1 MKVKIACALLF
12 ALILL
17 ASVGVA
23 FDFHHTCSNEICIRC
38 ELVKSFNDG
47 FLYFVILL
55 MWALGFFALSSLISL
70 ILTRFISRR
79 ISPVEHRVKLS
90 I

>member
-1 MKVKIACALLF
+1 MKVKIACVLLL

-55 MWALGFFALSSLISL
+55 MWAMAIITLGSLISL
-70 ILTRFISRR
+70 ILTRFFSRR
-79 ISPVEHRVKLS
+79 VSPVERGVKLS

>member
-1 MKVKIACALLF
+1 MKVKIICALLF

-17 ASVGVA
+17 ATLGAA
-23 FDFHHTCSNEICIRC
+23 FDFHHACSNEICIRC

-55 MWALGFFALSSLISL
+55 MWAMAIIALSSLISL
-70 ILTRFISRR
+70 ILTRFTSRR
-79 ISPVEHRVKLS
+79 ASPVERGVKLS